1 MAKRRSSLKGRGS
14 EILFGDPQ
22 AVDLEPLAAD
32 PSTVDTGPPNPEPPV
47 ETPPGQVDAATASSS
62 AETDPTLGDPG
73 WEMALREEALAG
85 QIDPEEEKKLA
96 ALDTEPPP
104 TPEMEHAFF
113 EEAVVAE
120 EPPEPVAE
128 APAPT
133 LEVTMEE
140 QELSQEMALHEPPP
154 PEVGDVA
161 ADVLPP
167 KPTPPP
173 FDMGA
178 MPTFDVGGIQDSGE
192 KEEELEL
199 PERELT
205 AEEEKALL
213 ARLGNVRIKKMDE
226 EINKVYE
233 QVLSKVGESEELA
246 THCYNLLL
254 KARDILLRRDAA
266 RIPQAEYYI
275 EQVRA
280 RLKRADES
288 ERGAKKY
295 AWWIFG
301 WGAFWGVAFI
311 AVLILLNF
319 DWFHNVVVPADTTN
333 NSLTTD
339 IFVQAMIWGGI
350 GGVAAVWYSLFKHVG
365 SRDFDTQFNI
375 PYIGKP
381 FLGLILGATVYM
393 VFTLLIR
400 TLGILPAG
408 VQGIEGVDSL
418 SVAPGIIYLM
428 SWACGF
434 KENRIFE
441 LVDRV
446 MKQVF
451 STEEAAEPVTPP
463 PTATPTQPP
472 A

>member
-22 AVDLEPLAAD
+22 TVDLEPLAAE
-32 PSTVDTGPPNPEPPV
+32 PSPVNTGPPDGGGLA
-47 ETPPGQVDAATASSS
+47 ETPPISAGDTGAISSTGT
-62 AETDPTLGDPG
+62 EPTLDDPEL
-73 WEMALREEALAG
+73 EMALREEALAG
-85 QIDPEEEKKLA
+85 QIDPAEEKKLA

-113 EEAVVAE
+113 QEAVVAE

-128 APAPT
+128 TPVPT
-133 LEVTMEE
+133 LEETMEE
-140 QELSQEMALHEPPP
+140 QEQTQEMALHEPPP
-154 PEVGDVA
+154 PEVSDVT
-161 ADVLPP
+161 ADILPP
-167 KPTPPP
+167 KPTPKP

-178 MPTFDVGGIQDSGE
+178 VSLTQGDIQE
-192 KEEELEL
+192 PEKKEEELEL
-199 PERELT
+199 PEGKLT
-205 AEEEKALL
+205 PEEEKALL
-213 ARLGNVRIKKMDE
+213 ARWGSVRIKKLDE
-226 EINKVYE
+226 EIGKVYE
-233 QVLSKVGESEELA
+233 QVLSKVGENEDLA
-246 THCYNLLL
+246 NHCYNFLL
-254 KARDILLRRDAA
+254 KARDILLRREAT

-280 RLKRADES
+280 RLKRAEES

-301 WGAFWGVAFI
+301 WGALWGVAFI

-319 DWFHNVVVPADTTN
+319 DWFHNIVVPAGTTN

-365 SRDFDTQFNI
+365 NRDFDTQFNI
-375 PYIGKP
+375 TYVGKP

-408 VQGIEGVDSL
+408 VQGIEGVDSI
-418 SVAPGIIYLM
+418 SVAPWIIYLM

-441 LVDRV
+441 LVDRA
-446 MKQVF
+446 MKRVF
-451 STEEAAEPVTPP
+451 SSEEAAEPAALP
-463 PTATPTQPP
+463 PTATPTQP
-472 A
+472 AA

>member
-1 MAKRRSSLKGRGS
+1 
-14 EILFGDPQ
+14 
-22 AVDLEPLAAD
+22 
-32 PSTVDTGPPNPEPPV
+32 
-47 ETPPGQVDAATASSS
+47 
-62 AETDPTLGDPG
+62 
-73 WEMALREEALAG
+73 
-85 QIDPEEEKKLA
+85 
-96 ALDTEPPP
+96 
-104 TPEMEHAFF
+104 
-113 EEAVVAE
+113 
-120 EPPEPVAE
+120 
-128 APAPT
+128 
-133 LEVTMEE
+133 
-140 QELSQEMALHEPPP
+140 
-154 PEVGDVA
+154 
-161 ADVLPP
+161 
-167 KPTPPP
+167 
-173 FDMGA
+173 MGA
-178 MPTFDVGGIQDSGE
+178 MPSFDVGGIQDSEE
-192 KEEELEL
+192 KEKELEL
-199 PERELT
+199 PEGKLT
-205 AEEEKALL
+205 AEEEQALL
-213 ARLGNVRIKKMDE
+213 ARLGDVRIKRLDA
-226 EINKVYE
+226 EISKVYE

-280 RLKRADES
+280 RLKRAEES
-288 ERGAKKY
+288 ERGAKRY

-301 WGAFWGVAFI
+301 WGALWGVLFI

-319 DWFHNVVVPADTTN
+319 DWFRNIVVPASAANT
-333 NSLTTD
+333 SLTTD

-375 PYIGKP
+375 TYIGKP

-434 KENRIFE
+434 KENRIFD

-446 MKQVF
+446 MKQIF
-451 STEEAAEPVTPP
+451 SGGEAAEPAAAPP
-463 PTATPTQPP
+463 PAAPTQPP

>member
-1 MAKRRSSLKGRGS
+1 MTKRRSSLKGRGS

-32 PSTVDTGPPNPEPPV
+32 SSPVNTGPPDRETLAEMPPDPVDDPATSFV
-47 ETPPGQVDAATASSS
+47 ETQ
-62 AETDPTLGDPG
+62 PTLDDPE

-128 APAPT
+128 APVPT

-140 QELSQEMALHEPPP
+140 QELTADMALHQPPP
-154 PEVGDVA
+154 PQVADVA

-167 KPTPPP
+167 KPAPKPL
-173 FDMGA
+173 DMGA
-178 MPTFDVGGIQDSGE
+178 MSPFDVGGIQDSEE
-192 KEEELEL
+192 KEKELEL
-199 PERELT
+199 PERKLT
-205 AEEEKALL
+205 PEEEKALL
-213 ARLGNVRIKKMDE
+213 ARLGDARIQELEE
-226 EINKVYE
+226 EIGKIYE
-233 QVLSKVGESEELA
+233 EVLSKVGESEDIA

-254 KARDILLRRDAA
+254 KARDILLRREAEAA
-266 RIPQAEYYI
+266 RIPQAEYYV

-280 RLKRADES
+280 RLKRAEAS

-301 WGAFWGVAFI
+301 WGALWGIIFI

-319 DWFHNVVVPADTTN
+319 DWFRNVVVPADATN
-333 NSLTTD
+333 GSLTTD

-375 PYIGKP
+375 TYIGKP

-446 MKQVF
+446 MKRIF
-451 STEEAAEPVTPP
+451 STDEEPEPAA
-463 PTATPTQPP
+463 PTQPP